1 MKLLENIFNK
11 DRDETLVEFDKE
23 VLKRKVSA
31 PFKWVGKEVKK
42 GFEWGK
48 EHPAEA
54 IMIGTTVVSG
64 IYKGARLITRNR
76 EIRHDEFVRNCR
88 HYDRKH
94 DQWVTATRKL
104 TNDEMAYMERK
115 YEEGISKRKVLE
127 DLGLL
132 R

>member
-11 DRDETLVEFDKE
+11 DRDEKLVEFDKE
-23 VLKRKVSA
+23 ALKRKVSA
-31 PFKWVGKEVKK
+31 PFKTVGKEAKK
-42 GFEWGK
+42 AFEWGK

-54 IMIGTTVVSG
+54 IMITTTVVGG

-115 YEEGISKRKVLE
+115 YEEGVSKRRVLE

-132 R
+132 K